1 MPAQLERLVICDVA
15 GHDRTAAA
23 AMGQTRNL
31 LRGLTYGLG
40 EPPAAILTALD
51 NAMQHFNVG
60 SLATAILARASRP
73 PRTPPVA
80 AAGCAGPTP
89 DTPPPLLV
97 PPDGTA
103 ELLHTPSDLLLGV
116 LPGGLRIDHE
126 ALLPVGST
134 LLLYTDGL
142 VERRDE
148 NLDDGLARLQSVVR
162 DIIALHLETFCD
174 ELIDRMAHIGD
185 DDVALLALRAHDPE
199 KPRPPDA
206 GREVLH
212 PH

>member
-1 MPAQLERLVICDVA
+1 M
-15 GHDRTAAA
+15 
-23 AMGQTRNL
+23 
-31 LRGLTYGLG
+31 
-40 EPPAAILTALD
+40 
-51 NAMQHFNVG
+51 
-60 SLATAILARASRP
+60 
-73 PRTPPVA
+73 
-80 AAGCAGPTP
+80 
-89 DTPPPLLV
+89 

-116 LPGGLRIDHE
+116 LPGGRRIDHE

-162 DIIALHLETFCD
+162 DIIALDLETFCD